1 MTASGFDRV
10 DIMGMR
16 VSRITEAALVEHIV
30 AELAAGRGGSVIT
43 TNLDILQ
50 RHHMDEAAREVYDA
64 ASLTVAD
71 GMPLVWASHV
81 LEKPVPER
89 VAGSTLLYTVAARAA
104 REGLGM
110 YLLGG
115 SPQSAERAA
124 GTLVEMHP
132 SLSVGANSELSFD
145 AHPTPAQVDRA
156 AALLRDEGPRDLVW
170 VGLGSPKQEYLIHA
184 LRPRFPNTWM
194 IGVGGSF
201 SFLCGEVRR
210 APEWVQRCGLEWLHR
225 LTQDPT
231 RLANR
236 YLRNNLPFMGQVMAD
251 SMRRRLRRARP

>member
-1 MTASGFDRV
+1 MTSATFDQV
-10 DIMGMR
+10 EIMGMR
-16 VSRITEAALVEHIV
+16 VSRVTEAALVEHII
-30 AELAAGRGGSVIT
+30 AELAAGRGGSVVT
-43 TNLDILQ
+43 ANLDILQ
-50 RHHMDEAAREVYDA
+50 RHHLDDAAREVYDA

-81 LEKPVPER
+81 LEQPVPER
-89 VAGSTLLYTVAARAA
+89 VAGSTLLLTLSARAA
-104 REGLGM
+104 REGLSM

-115 SPQSAERAA
+115 TPRSAERAA
-124 GTLVEMHP
+124 GKLVELHP
-132 SLSVGANSELSFD
+132 SLSVGANSELTFD
-145 AHPTPAQVDRA
+145 ARPSSEQVQRA
-156 AALLRDEGPRDLVW
+156 ATLLKEEGPRDVVW

-184 LRPRFPNTWM
+184 LRPHFPNTWM

>member
-1 MTASGFDRV
+1 MTSSAFDRV

-30 AELAAGRGGSVIT
+30 TELAAGRGGSVVT
-43 TNLDILQ
+43 ANLDILQ

-81 LEKPVPER
+81 LDKPVPER
-89 VAGSTLLYTVAARAA
+89 VAGSTLLYTVAERAA

-115 SPQSAERAA
+115 TPQSAERAA
-124 GTLVEMHP
+124 GILVERYP
-132 SLSVGANSELSFD
+132 SLSVGASSELSFD
-145 AHPTPAQVDRA
+145 ARPTPAQVDRA
-156 AALLRDEGPRDLVW
+156 TALLRDEGPRDLVW
-170 VGLGSPKQEYLIHA
+170 VGLGSPKQEYLIHE
-184 LRPRFPNTWM
+184 LRPRFPNAWM

-201 SFLCGEVRR
+201 SFLCGEVLR
-210 APEWVQRCGLEWLHR
+210 APEWVQRSGFEWLHR
-225 LTQDPT
+225 LSQDPA
-231 RLANR
+231 RLAKR
-236 YLRNNLPFMGQVMAD
+236 YLGNNLPFMGRVMAD
-251 SMRRRLRRARP
+251 AMRRRFRRPQA

>member
-1 MTASGFDRV
+1 MTASGFERV

-30 AELAAGRGGSVIT
+30 AELTAGRGGSVVT
-43 TNLDILQ
+43 ANLDILQ

-71 GMPLVWASHV
+71 GMPLVWASHL

-89 VAGSTLLYTVAARAA
+89 VAGSTLLCTVAARAA

-124 GTLVEMHP
+124 GVLVERHP

-145 AHPTPAQVDRA
+145 AQPTPAQVDRA

-201 SFLCGEVRR
+201 SFLCGEVPR

-225 LTQDPT
+225 LSQDPT
-231 RLANR
+231 RLAKR
-236 YLRNNLPFMGQVMAD
+236 YLRNNLPFMGHVMAD
-251 SMRRRLRRARP
+251 SVRRRFRRPQQ